1 VWASNE
7 ALYISALAFA
17 GMLVL
22 ACVHLYHSHSARRAA
37 GEDDDADDR
46 RAQTPQSVTRDYSDP
61 SGAASVSI
69 GTDIEEETT
78 AEASSGNFIS
88 RARMHSPSLLQ
99 EGNKPAGSKMHEV
112 QVIPL
117 AQPTRGG
124 EGDWQSGGRG
134 RGDRGKG
141 GVSKTC
147 RRRGERPP
155 EIAARVAAEEV
166 EQFVARRGALG
177 ARITSSRT
185 GVVVEGA
192 GNGEGRRVGDVGQA
206 EAGMRHRGV
215 LLHPPGDEA
224 QRCAAAAKQGQ
235 NAEEA
240 IPDCPICLS
249 VVEHAVV
256 THCGHAFCGE
266 CFLDYW
272 QAASSRSHF
281 SHKITNTYKLGA
293 VPRLLS
299 VSHHRRVAPLRVS
312 VDQQRQYHEYKCTN
326 TDAIVYLYFLY

>member
-1 VWASNE
+1 MWASNE
-7 ALYISALAFA
+7 ALYILALAFA

-22 ACVHLYHSHSARRAA
+22 AFVHLCHSHSAARRAA
-37 GEDDDADDR
+37 GEDDDEDDR

-78 AEASSGNFIS
+78 AEASSRNFRS
-88 RARMHSPSLLQ
+88 RARRHSPSLLQ

-117 AQPTRGG
+117 VQPTRGG

-147 RRRGERPP
+147 RRGERPP

-177 ARITSSRT
+177 ARSTSSRT

-192 GNGEGRRVGDVGQA
+192 GKGEGRRVGDVG
-206 EAGMRHRGV
+206 EAVHGDESA
-215 LLHPPGDEA
+215 GDEA

-272 QAASSRSHF
+272 QSASSR
-281 SHKITNTYKLGA
+281 
-293 VPRLLS
+293 
-299 VSHHRRVAPLRVS
+299 
-312 VDQQRQYHEYKCTN
+312 
-326 TDAIVYLYFLY
+326 